1 MRNRTTHLAIFAK
14 QFASMLN
21 SGLQLVSVLENLA
34 RETPQR
40 QLREAVRDVARQAN
54 GGTDVADAFAR
65 HPKLFDG
72 VFVGV
77 TRTGLETG
85 KLGEALLQVADY
97 LERADQV
104 HRRMAAAIVYPL
116 FLLATFFA
124 AAGGMIFYILPKYQ
138 TLFASFGH
146 DLPAPTQFLID
157 VGDTLRGDGVSIAI
171 VLSGGLLLSVLAV
184 STASGKRSWDRLKLH
199 IPLLGQVWRLSALA
213 RFSRTLA
220 VQVRNQ
226 IPLVRSLRLAAI
238 AAGNSHIEQ
247 LVLAIA
253 TDIEEGASVT
263 HAFKSRDI
271 FAGIV
276 LQMIAAGEE
285 AGSLAELLITAAAY
299 FDSLLLQRIET
310 LTGMIN
316 PVLTAVMGLSIA
328 GMMIAAYL
336 PVLDLPGV
344 MG

>member
-14 QFASMLN
+14 QFASMMN
-21 SGLQLVSVLENLA
+21 SGLQLVTVLDNLA

-40 QLREAVRDVARQAN
+40 QLREAVKDVARHVSR
-54 GGTDVADAFAR
+54 GVDVADAFAR

-77 TRTGLETG
+77 IRTGLETG
-85 KLGEALLQVADY
+85 RLGEALLQVAEY

-104 HRRMAAAIVYPL
+104 SRRIAAAVVYPI
-116 FLLATFFA
+116 FLLVTFFG

-138 TLFASFGH
+138 VLFSSFGH
-146 DLPAPTQFLID
+146 DLPAPTQFLLD
-157 VGDTLRGDGVSIAI
+157 VGAVTRDNAVSIAI
-171 VLSGGLLLSVLAV
+171 VLGGGLLLSILVV
-184 STASGKRSWDRLKLH
+184 STPSGKRNWDRLKLR

-226 IPLVRSLRLAAI
+226 IPLVRSLKLAAI
-238 AAGNSHIEQ
+238 AAGNSHIKQ

-253 TDIEEGASVT
+253 TDIEQGASVT
-263 HAFKSRDI
+263 RAFKSREI

-299 FDSLLLQRIET
+299 FDSLLMQRVET

-316 PVLTAVMGLSIA
+316 PVLTAVMGLSIS
-328 GMMIAAYL
+328 GMMVAAFL
-336 PVLDLPGV
+336 PVFDLPGV